1 MKQRPNHNPLIITTA
16 ALMAWGLIGLAICSM
31 IGCQPSVRIDPAKSE
46 VSSTRDE
53 TRPKTTTTTTTT
65 ITIRPKG
72 AP

>member
-1 MKQRPNHNPLIITTA
+1 MTRKMNHNPLLITA
-16 ALMAWGLIGLAICSM
+16 AAILLWGLIGLAICSM